1 VRGQVTWIRSAHA
14 DAGVALAWIPFA
26 LAVAAVRSD
35 GRSLAAL
42 LEALSLFSFVH
53 QPLTLPLVYG
63 DQSQFAAK
71 RRVFL
76 WAPLALAAVIA
87 LGLTISFTLVAV
99 VGGLWNMEHTLMQ
112 RYGFV
117 RIYGRRAGQDDGH
130 IERTMLL
137 SWLVVTLLSVAADSR
152 TPERV
157 ASLPLGRVN
166 SNALDVLA
174 SWRPLATAALLPAA
188 VAAAVVTIRW
198 IRAEHARRVAG
209 TANNAKLLYLGSTA
223 AMFTWAVLVDP
234 VAGLA
239 GYAGAHAV
247 EYFFIVDHRL
257 SSSRSPSSRRR
268 FFAGYLTLFGL
279 FYFVAFHT
287 EIWTLCVLFFGGLHF
302 LFDGLIWKSR
312 EPAGSAVQP
321 MAANVSA

>member
-1 VRGQVTWIRSAHA
+1 VRGQATWIRSARA
-14 DAGVALAWIPFA
+14 DTGVALAWIPFA
-26 LAVAAVRSD
+26 LAVAAARSD
-35 GRSLAAL
+35 GRSLAAF

-63 DQSQFAAK
+63 DESQFAA
-71 RRVFL
+71 RRRLFI
-76 WAPLALAAVIA
+76 WAPLVLAGVIA

-117 RIYGRRAGQDDGH
+117 RIYGRRAGQEDGH
-130 IERTMLL
+130 VERTMLL
-137 SWLVVTLLSVAADSR
+137 CWLVVTLLSVAADSR
-152 TPERV
+152 TPERI

-166 SNALDVLA
+166 SDALNVLA
-174 SWRPLATAALLPAA
+174 SWRPYATALLLPSV
-188 VAAAVVTIRW
+188 VAAAAVTIRW
-198 IRAEHARRVAG
+198 IRSERARRASG
-209 TANNAKLLYLGSTA
+209 TANNAKVLYLASTA

-257 SSSRSPSSRRR
+257 SSKRTPSSRRR

-279 FYFVAFHT
+279 LYFVAFNT
-287 EIWTLCVLFFGGLHF
+287 EVWTLCVLFFGGLHF
-302 LFDGLIWKSR
+302 LFDGFIWRSR
-312 EPAGSAVQP
+312 KPAGSAVQP
-321 MAANVSA
+321 MAANVNA